1 MTAEEDLVQHAERE
15 VIDAAVEWSREQQK
29 SAPAVQTPAAS
40 RLRTACYMLHR
51 ARTITGKV
59 RLEDIERAMAEEEEK
74 KRR

>member
-15 VIDAAVEWSREQQK
+15 VIDAAVEWAREQQRQPPVTQ
-29 SAPAVQTPAAS
+29 SPSAS

-59 RLEDIERAMAEEEEK
+59 RMEDVERAMAEDEK
-74 KRR
+74 KKR

>member
-1 MTAEEDLVQHAERE
+1 MTVEEDLVQRAERE
-15 VIDAAVEWSREQQK
+15 VIDAAVEWSREQQRQPPTVQ
-29 SAPAVQTPAAS
+29 SAAAS

-59 RLEDIERAMAEEEEK
+59 RMEDVERAMAEDEEK